1 MSTIR
6 RVLAVGV
13 ISCAASVASAETH
26 HIEVADFA
34 FIPASITVAPGDTI
48 IWTATGIN
56 PHTIV
61 SGSNCMPEGDFF
73 WGGIPNGGPGP
84 PNMTFGW
91 VVPAITAEI
100 PYMCIAHCGM
110 GMTGHISVNPGGDT
124 FTVPGDHPTI
134 QDAIDAATDGDTIS
148 ISTGTYLEH
157 DLALGDKGITLS
169 GATDEDGN
177 PAVIIDA
184 QQQGRVMT
192 IAGESASGLAPLLE
206 HIVFTGGS
214 SQFPGGGLNCTN
226 SNAFVRNCHFIDN
239 ASSMNGG
246 GVYHSGQAA
255 GPPPDA
261 GVAAYFTRCLFE
273 GNTADEGGGMHSR
286 FGVPTLSNCIVTE
299 NSASLGGGLSQCA
312 CKYASMVANNTTIC
326 GNTPNQIDGPINLGY
341 GSCASSW
348 CDDSDGDGSPDGCVY
363 DNDGILHVPDEYETI
378 LNALENAVDG
388 NTIAI
393 AAGTYLLNEGDELG
407 IIQGMSLSIIGEA
420 NADGSP
426 AVTIDGQGGASGI
439 HFFGGTDDSG
449 TIDISDLHITRCLY
463 PMTLQNCSGTVTNC
477 HLDTNYGYYGVIGL
491 INAVVTVEGCA
502 IQGNQGTFCGGVQ
515 VVDNGGYHTSDV
527 SLIDCV
533 IEGNTG
539 TYPYYAVGGVSIYDG
554 HITITGCTIRDN
566 ISAGLAGVFMDDAA
580 TATIADT
587 TVCGNVGLDGDTTQ
601 IHGDW
606 TDDGGNTITD
616 ECEDCSGDLDGNG
629 QVTIDDLLSLLG
641 FWGEGNIGGD
651 VNNDGSTNVDDLLIL
666 IGAWGDCG

>member
-1 MSTIR
+1 MHRITATITT
-6 RVLAVGV
+6 VLAMT
-13 ISCAASVASAETH
+13 APLAAETH
-26 HIEVADFA
+26 QVEVANGA
-34 FIPASITVAPGDTI
+34 FKPQSLVVAPGDTI
-48 IWTATGIN
+48 VWSLTGSGGSIM
-56 PHTIV
+56 
-61 SGSNCMPEGDFF
+61 SGSDCVPDGDFF
-73 WGGIPNGGPGP
+73 AFGLPWGDKGP
-84 PNMTFGW
+84 PNMSWGW
-91 VVPAITAEI
+91 NVPMVSAEI
-100 PYMCIAHCGM
+100 PYMHVALCGQ
-110 GMTGHISVNPGGDT
+110 GMTGHISVVSGGST
-124 FTVPGDHPTI
+124 IQVPGDHSTI

-148 ISTGTYLEH
+148 IAAGTYLEH

-169 GATDEDGN
+169 GATDEDGK
-177 PAVIIDA
+177 PTVIIDA

-192 IAGESASGLAPLLE
+192 INGESASGLAPLLE

-226 SNAFVRNCHFIDN
+226 SSAFVRNCHFIDN
-239 ASSMNGG
+239 ASDMNGG

-261 GVAAYFTRCLFE
+261 GVAAYFARCLFQ

-286 FGVPTLSNCIVTE
+286 LGVTTLSNCIATE
-299 NSASLGGGLSQCA
+299 NSANLGGGLSQCA
-312 CKYASMVANNTTIC
+312 CKYAGMVANNTTIC

-378 LNALENAVDG
+378 LQALKNAVDG

-407 IIQGMSLSIIGEA
+407 IIQGMSLSIIGEV

-439 HFFGGTDDSG
+439 HYFGGTDDSG
-449 TIDISDLHITRCLY
+449 TIDIADLHITRCLF

-477 HLDTNYGYYGVIGL
+477 HLDTNYGYYGVISI
-491 INAVVTVEGCA
+491 INAAITVDGCVM
-502 IQGNQGTFCGGVQ
+502 QGNQGAFCGGVQ
-515 VVDNGGYHTSDV
+515 VTDNGGYQVSDV

-533 IEGNTG
+533 IEGNAG
-539 TYPYYAVGGVSIYDG
+539 TYPYYAVGGVSLYDG
-554 HITITGCTIRDN
+554 HTTIVGCTISDN
-566 ISAGLAGVFMDDAA
+566 ISSGIGGVFVDDSGSA
-580 TATIADT
+580 TASIANT

-601 IHGDW
+601 INGDF
-606 TDDGGNTITD
+606 TDNGGNCI
-616 ECEDCSGDLDGNG
+616 EDSCDDCVYCPGDFDGSGTVD
-629 QVTIDDLLSLLG
+629 VSDLLTVIGS
-641 FWGEGNIGGD
+641 WGDPYD
-651 VNNDGSTNVDDLLIL
+651 VEDLLLVISL
-666 IGAWGDCG
+666 WGNSCS